1 MNREDDHILVR
12 QCLQGNQ
19 KAFEE
24 IVERYHK
31 VIFNVGLRI
40 LNDVEDAADVT
51 QTAFLKAYENLSKF
65 NERYKFFSWLYKI
78 AVNESL
84 NVLKQR
90 KQTQGIDS
98 GIVST
103 GKNPEETYKDVELS
117 EKIQDAIMKI
127 GLENRVVI
135 VLSHFQDLSYGE
147 ISYILDLPG
156 KTVKSRLF
164 TARKLLR
171 DILRKEGV
179 YD

>member
-1 MNREDDHILVR
+1 MDREEDHILVR

-31 VIFNVGLRI
+31 IIFNVGLRV

-51 QTAFLKAYENLSKF
+51 QTVFLKAYENLSKF

-84 NVLKQR
+84 NLLKQR

-98 GIVST
+98 GIVSS
-103 GKNPEETYKDVELS
+103 GKNPEEIYRDVELS

-127 GLENRVVI
+127 GLDNRIVI
-135 VLSHFQDLSYGE
+135 VLRHFQDLSYEE
-147 ISYILDLPG
+147 IGYILEIPV

-164 TARKLLR
+164 TARNLLKNV
-171 DILRKEGV
+171 LLKEGL
-179 YD
+179 

>member
-31 VIFNVGLRI
+31 IIFNVGLRV
-40 LNDVEDAADVT
+40 LNNAEDAADVT
-51 QTAFLKAYENLSKF
+51 QTAFLKTYENLHRF
-65 NERYKFFSWLYKI
+65 NEKYKFFSWLYKI
-78 AVNESL
+78 AVNESV
-84 NVLKQR
+84 NVLRQR
-90 KQTQGIDS
+90 KQTQGVDS

-117 EKIQDAIMKI
+117 EKIQNALMKI
-127 GLENRVVI
+127 ELDYRVVI
-135 VLSHFQDLSYGE
+135 VLSHYQELSYDE
-147 ISYILDLPG
+147 ISYVLDLPG